1 MAKLKEKRE
10 EEESQV
16 KEEDNRDVSVR
27 DCVTSSSDVP
37 LWPPPPPPLEEKI
50 PCSVYDQDN
59 LEKVKEV
66 REEVVEQEAPKAS
79 PSPVVVTLDAEVLV
93 VGSRSFLTQL
103 GAFAWTAEPSFQPL
117 SFHRFSPCSLG
128 SVPDTVFFRRLWSFN

>member
-27 DCVTSSSDVP
+27 DCVTYSSDAP

-50 PCSVYDQDN
+50 PCSVYDQEN

-66 REEVVEQEAPKAS
+66 ME
-79 PSPVVVTLDAEVLV
+79 
-93 VGSRSFLTQL
+93 
-103 GAFAWTAEPSFQPL
+103 
-117 SFHRFSPCSLG
+117 
-128 SVPDTVFFRRLWSFN
+128 